1 MNLNEYFEKES
12 EVWKFKHKA
21 LTAAFQLFGL
31 FINFNYATSEIEQ
44 VNDEN
49 VMVVFRNDENH
60 TIFNRTIKVK
70 WLEMAMEGNL
80 ELARME
86 MAGNNG
92 KNKKLE
98 QRIAENM
105 ARFGGTHE
113 FWERRL
119 THGWD
124 ALEAKLT
131 ELQAQGLTMDQIVNI
146 ELEKMGVN
154 NG

>member
-49 VMVVFRNDENH
+49 VMVIFRNDENH
-60 TIFNRTIKVK
+60 TIFNRTCKVK

-80 ELARME
+80 ELARLE
-86 MAGNNG
+86 MVSNNG

-131 ELQAQGLTMDQIVNI
+131 ELKAQGFTMEQIVEIGLENI
-146 ELEKMGVN
+146 KEEK
-154 NG
+154 

>member
-1 MNLNEYFEKES
+1 M
-12 EVWKFKHKA
+12 EVQAQA

-31 FINFNYATSEIEQ
+31 FINFNYATSEIDQ

-49 VMVVFRNDENH
+49 VMVIFRKDENH

-80 ELARME
+80 ELAKLE
-86 MAGNNG
+86 MVSNNG

-113 FWERRL
+113 FWKKRL

-131 ELQAQGLTMDQIVNI
+131 ELQAQGFTMEQIVETGLENI
-146 ELEKMGVN
+146 KEE
-154 NG
+154 

>member
-49 VMVVFRNDENH
+49 VMVIFRNDENH

-105 ARFGGTHE
+105 ARLGGSHE
-113 FWERRL
+113 FWEHRL

-124 ALEAKLT
+124 ALEAKLS
-131 ELQAQGLTMDQIVNI
+131 ELQAQGLTMDQIVET
-146 ELEKMGVN
+146 ELENMEAK

>member
-21 LTAAFQLFGL
+21 LTAAYQLFGL
-31 FINFNYATSEIEQ
+31 FTNFNYATSEIDQ
-44 VNDEN
+44 VDDEN
-49 VMVVFRNDENH
+49 VMVIFRNDENH
-60 TIFNRTIKVK
+60 SIFNRTCKVK

-86 MAGNNG
+86 MGDNNE
-92 KNKKLE
+92 LE
-98 QRIAENM
+98 KRIAENM
-105 ARFGGTHE
+105 ARFGGSHE

-124 ALEAKLT
+124 ALDAKLK
-131 ELQAQGLTMDQIVNI
+131 ELHAQGLTDEQII
-146 ELEKMGVN
+146 EKWSNEQINEMWGK
-154 NG
+154 

>member
-1 MNLNEYFEKES
+1 MNLNEYFEKEN

-31 FINFNYATSEIEQ
+31 FINFNYATSGIEE

-49 VMVVFRNDENH
+49 VMVIFRNDENH

-86 MAGNNG
+86 IGSNSQ
-92 KNKKLE
+92 K
-98 QRIAENM
+98 
-105 ARFGGTHE
+105 
-113 FWERRL
+113 
-119 THGWD
+119 
-124 ALEAKLT
+124 
-131 ELQAQGLTMDQIVNI
+131 
-146 ELEKMGVN
+146 
-154 NG
+154 

>member
-31 FINFNYATSEIEQ
+31 FINFNYATSEIES
-44 VNDEN
+44 VGEEN
-49 VMVVFRNDENH
+49 VMVIFRDDENH
-60 TIFNRTIKVK
+60 TIVNRTIKVK
-70 WLEMAMEGNL
+70 WLEMAMEGNI
-80 ELARME
+80 ELARLE
-86 MAGNNG
+86 MGSNNG

-105 ARFGGTHE
+105 ARLGGTHE

-131 ELQAQGLTMDQIVNI
+131 ELQDQGMTMEQIVETGLENI
-146 ELEKMGVN
+146 GK
-154 NG
+154 

>member
-31 FINFNYATSEIEQ
+31 FINFNYATSEIDQ

-49 VMVVFRNDENH
+49 VMVIFRNDENH

-86 MAGNNG
+86 MGGNNG
-92 KNKKLE
+92 KNEELE
-98 QRIAENM
+98 KRITENM
-105 ARFGGTHE
+105 ARFGGSHE

-124 ALEAKLT
+124 ALEAKLS
-131 ELQAQGLTMDQIVNI
+131 ELHAKGLTD
-146 ELEKMGVN
+146 E
-154 NG
+154 

>member
-1 MNLNEYFEKES
+1 MNLNEYFEKKS

-49 VMVVFRNDENH
+49 VMVIFRNDENH
-60 TIFNRTIKVK
+60 TIFNRTCKVK
-70 WLEMAMEGNL
+70 WLEMAMEGNI

-86 MAGNNG
+86 MLCNNGNN
-92 KNKKLE
+92 KSLE
-98 QRIAENM
+98 KRITENM
-105 ARFGGTHE
+105 ARFGGTYE
-113 FWERRL
+113 FWVKRL

-131 ELQAQGLTMDQIVNI
+131 ELQAQGLTMEQIV
-146 ELEKMGVN
+146 ETGLENLEAKK
-154 NG
+154 